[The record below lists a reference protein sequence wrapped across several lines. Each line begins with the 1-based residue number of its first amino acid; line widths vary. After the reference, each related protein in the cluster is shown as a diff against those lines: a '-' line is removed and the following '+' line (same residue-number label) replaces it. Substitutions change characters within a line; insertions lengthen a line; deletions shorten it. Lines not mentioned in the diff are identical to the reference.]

1 MKIVHCVPPV
11 LVLLIAA
18 AWLISLRTTNSALE
32 QDNLALQKKIE
43 QSRSSS
49 ARRDE
54 RAGAGAESA
63 KVKRERKASENGI
76 RPSDDWVSTSRDW
89 TALVLFNNDAPQD
102 RVWFTAAFKR
112 LESLAAEMNGDE
124 LTRTYNEMA
133 ALSLHAPFRNH
144 LESVMLKELE
154 KKNPEF
160 AFSQY
165 IVRNQDGGV
174 VLGGYGSFDKWLA
187 RDPAAA
193 TRWYNSKVAA
203 GTFDKSLDGNSPAMV
218 PFESAFI
225 MSLIG
230 SDPAAAEARINRIP
244 PELRANLGPYME
256 QVSKENGQAFIDMLR
271 RTMPMD
277 EYLGI
282 LRRNSLTDFALC
294 RQIDEDPKVI
304 QKNLESLGITP
315 EERSALLA
323 QQFTELANY
332 SAMRAGGDAPSR
344 EQFDSYRKWIEVID
358 PAAADRATGVALQ
371 SYAEKSK
378 TSGALDFI
386 EKYATDYHAAG
397 GGDELLI
404 PLIEG
409 SANGSA
415 FPKDRA
421 RGLATKIT
429 DAGLRN
435 ELLQKLN

>member
-18 AWLISLRTTNSALE
+18 AWLMSLRTTNSALE

-43 QSRSSS
+43 RSSNSS

-54 RAGAGAESA
+54 RAGATAESA
-63 KVKRERKASENGI
+63 KVKRERKASENVTK
-76 RPSDDWVSTSRDW
+76 PSDDWVSTSRDW
-89 TALVLFNNDAPQD
+89 TALVLFNNDAPAE

-144 LESVMLKELE
+144 LEWVMLKELE

-160 AFSQY
+160 AFSHY
-165 IVRNQDGGV
+165 IVRNQHGGV
-174 VLGGYGSFDKWLA
+174 VLGRYGSFDKWLA
-187 RDPAAA
+187 RDPGAA
-193 TRWYNSKVAA
+193 TRWYNSEVAA
-203 GTFDKSLDGNSPAMV
+203 GTFDKSLDGKSPAMV

-230 SDPAAAEARINRIP
+230 SDPAAAEARINSIP

-282 LRRNSLTDFALC
+282 LRRNSLTDFAFC
-294 RQIDEDPKVI
+294 RQIDEDPKGI
-304 QKNLESLGITP
+304 RKNLENLGITP
-315 EERSALLA
+315 EERSTLLA
-323 QQFTELANY
+323 QQFTELTNY

-344 EQFDSYRKWIEVID
+344 EQFDSYRKWIEAID

-371 SYAEKSK
+371 SYVEKSK

-386 EKYATDYHAAG
+386 EKYATDCHAAG

-429 DAGLRN
+429 DAELRN